1 MPAASMEA
9 QRDSRRRTEFQ
20 LYAMQTKTPSLMVF
34 CDDVAHMT
42 QKVGK
47 EQTDDYRIAC
57 TPRIA
62 GELKKGADDKRKKR
76 KVTMGS
82 RLVSHASTN
91 IAQRCLTSLI
101 GREAVFPPWY
111 EPCIHTSDTFVYTN

>member
-1 MPAASMEA
+1 
-9 QRDSRRRTEFQ
+9 
-20 LYAMQTKTPSLMVF
+20 
-34 CDDVAHMT
+34 MT
-42 QKVGK
+42 QKVRK

-57 TPRIA
+57 TPWNA
-62 GELKKGADDKRKKR
+62 GELKKGAYGKRKKR

-82 RLVSHASTN
+82 RVVSYLSTN

-111 EPCIHTSDTFVYTN
+111 EPCIQK